1 MGGIVKIV
9 TTWVAETA
17 NYLTMATWRGL
28 LDDRGVVH
36 LGPDLACGAQG
47 LECGG
52 DNLRSARPVL
62 VLLTLGLEQLRVRED
77 DPEFVVQAVEQLAQ
91 VPVVILVNV
100 F

>member
-1 MGGIVKIV
+1 MGRIVKMV
-9 TTWVAETA
+9 TIWVAETA
-17 NYLTMATWRGL
+17 NYLTMASCGGL
-28 LDDRGVVH
+28 LAGCGVAH

-62 VLLTLGLEQLRVRED
+62 VLLTLGLEQLGVRED
-77 DPEFVVQAVEQLAQ
+77 DPEFVVQPVEQLAQ
-91 VPVVILVNV
+91 VPVVVLVNV